1 MLTPLIQLIYTAKY
15 VILIYTW
22 SNLHY

>member
-22 SNLHY
+22 SNLH